1 MKAVLII
8 DMPENCRNCDF
19 FGFTCKLTKTRC
31 NYSDEGR
38 NEDCPLQPIE
48 KVYAEMEKDRAAGEM
63 TFCYLDTPCPYQNP

>member
-38 NEDCPLQPIE
+38 NEDCPQPGI
-48 KVYAEMEKDRAAGEM
+48 RAGRPG
-63 TFCYLDTPCPYQNP
+63 TV